1 MSTEYQQT
9 SLTDEL
15 DAFFAQYTAANQAKA
30 LVYGLVGPDGLLHSK
45 GFGSADDHGITPD
58 LDTVFPIA
66 SMSKSFTACA
76 ALLARDRG
84 LVNLDAPITDFFPE
98 YTATGTFDDPCDPP
112 TLRMLFSMAGGLT
125 EDNSWV
131 DPFID
136 APVGDILARVA
147 GGLRYSSL
155 PGTVYE
161 YSNLGY
167 ALAGL
172 AVGKAVG
179 RPIEEWVRDEVI
191 APLGLTSTWFDA
203 YAPERPYTKATAYS
217 LDPEGAWVAYPP
229 ATSGAFASAGGIQS
243 TVRDLATWVSWLGSA
258 FRPPVPGAPHP
269 ASRPARRE
277 MQKLQQI
284 DVPSLALRP
293 GGDWHLEVGGYG
305 LGLQITQDIYRGTFV
320 SHGGGLP
327 GYKLYM
333 IWHPDSG
340 HGIVVLTNS
349 HRGNA
354 TVMAHEALSR
364 VLERHS
370 TAARTVRLW
379 PSTVELRQSAEQLIR
394 SWDDDLAADIFAENV
409 DFDRSIAA
417 RRAEIEQFIAEI
429 GPLGAPRPIADITS
443 AATPADITW
452 AIPGE
457 RGELICMI
465 HLTPVQPARIQEFE
479 VKAVPYDRPRSVRP
493 SDISQRRAALGA
505 ASVSPLPNV
514 RVLLPGS

>member
-9 SLTDEL
+9 PLCDEL
-15 DAFFAQYTAANQAKA
+15 DAFFARYTAANQSKA
-30 LVYGLVGPDGLLHSK
+30 LVYGLVGPDGLLHSA
-45 GFGSADDHGITPD
+45 GFGSANDEGAVPD
-58 LDTVFPIA
+58 ADTVFPIA

-84 LVNLDAPITDFFPE
+84 LINLDAPITDFFPE
-98 YTATGTFDDPCDPP
+98 YSATGTFDDPCDPP
-112 TLRMLFSMAGGLT
+112 TVRMLFSMAGGLT
-125 EDNSWV
+125 EDNAWV

-136 APVGDILARVA
+136 MSVEDMLARVA
-147 GGLRYSSL
+147 KGLRYSSL

-172 AVGKAVG
+172 AVGLAVD
-179 RPIEEWVRDEVI
+179 RPIEEWVHEEVI

-203 YAPERPYTKATAYS
+203 YAPATAHTRATAYS
-217 LDPEGAWVAYPP
+217 LDPDGAWVAYPP
-229 ATSGAFASAGGIQS
+229 AASGAFASAGGIQS
-243 TVRDLATWVSWLGSA
+243 TVRDLASWVSWLGSA
-258 FRPPVPGAPHP
+258 FRPPVEDDRNPVGRA
-269 ASRPARRE
+269 ARRE
-277 MQKLQQI
+277 MQRLHQV
-284 DVPSLALRP
+284 DVPTLALRP
-293 GGDWHLEVGGYG
+293 NGDWHLGVGGYG
-305 LGLQITQDIYRGTFV
+305 LGLQITEDLYRGTIV

-349 HRGNA
+349 HRGDPTA
-354 TVMAHEALSR
+354 MAHEALSR
-364 VLERHS
+364 VLERHA

-379 PSTVELRQSAEQLIR
+379 PSTVELRLSAEKLIR
-394 SWDDDLAADIFAENV
+394 NWDDQLAAEIFAENV
-409 DFDRSIAA
+409 DFDRPIAA
-417 RRAEIEQFIAEI
+417 RRAEIEQFVADI
-429 GPLGAPRPIADITS
+429 GPLGPPRPVADITS

-457 RGELICMI
+457 RGELICMV
-465 HLTPVQPARIQEFE
+465 HLTPVQPAQIQEFE

-493 SDISQRRAALGA
+493 SDISLRRTALGA

-514 RVLLPGS
+514 RVLLPDS

>member
-9 SLTDEL
+9 SLSDEL
-15 DAFFAQYTAANQAKA
+15 DAFFAQYTAANQSKA
-30 LVYGLVGPDGLLHSK
+30 LVYGLVGPQGLVHSA
-45 GFGSADDHGITPD
+45 GFGSADDHGTLPD

-84 LVNLDAPITDFFPE
+84 LVDLDAPITDFFPE
-98 YTATGTFDDPCDPP
+98 YSATGTFDDPCDPP

-136 APVGDILARVA
+136 APVESILERVA
-147 GGLRYSSL
+147 QGLRYSSL

-203 YAPERPYTKATAYS
+203 YAPDRPYTKAIAYT
-217 LDPEGAWVAYPP
+217 LDTDGAWKAYPP
-229 ATSGAFASAGGIQS
+229 AASGAFASAGGIQS
-243 TVRDLATWVSWLGSA
+243 TVRDLATWISWLGSA
-258 FRPPVPGAPHP
+258 FRPPAPLDTD
-269 ASRPARRE
+269 AVSRQSRRE
-277 MQKLQQI
+277 MQKMHQI
-284 DVPSLALRP
+284 DAPTLALRP
-293 GGDWHLEVGGYG
+293 DGDWHHEILGYG
-305 LGLQITQDIYRGTFV
+305 LGLQIIQDLYRGTIV
-320 SHGGGLP
+320 AHGGGLP

-354 TVMAHEALSR
+354 MVMAHEALSR
-364 VLERHS
+364 VMDRYA

-379 PSTVELRQSAEQLIR
+379 PSTIELRQSAEQLIR
-394 SWDDDLAADIFAENV
+394 NWDDQLAAEIFAENV
-409 DFDRSIAA
+409 DFDRSIAE
-417 RRAEIEQFIAEI
+417 RRAEIEEFVAEM
-429 GPLGAPRPIADITS
+429 GPLGPPRPIADITS

-457 RGELICMI
+457 HGELICMI

-479 VKAVPYDRPRSVRP
+479 VKAVRYDRPRSVRP
-493 SDISQRRAALGA
+493 SDISQRRTGLGA
-505 ASVSPLPNV
+505 ASVSSLPNV
-514 RVLLPGS
+514 RVLLPDS